1 MALHYITG
9 DPVKI
14 NGVIQKSVEIPG
26 EILEDTSIEGLAK
39 LYGVGQSAIA
49 SANGFKLTKSS
60 IYTYLSTHGGTRQA
74 KDADPKNTTGYH
86 WSFSVYNVV
95 EIPVDQSKIV
105 SPVPMDKKDEVKPV
119 GPATPPVTG
128 TTPSQAAV
136 GMDSM
141 TMILIA
147 GAAIG
152 LLLMMK
158 TGGKKGRKTS
168 KRRKTARRTT
178 RRRR

>member
-1 MALHYITG
+1 MALHYVTG
-9 DPVKI
+9 DLVKI
-14 NGVIQKSVEIPG
+14 NGASVKGTNG
-26 EILEDTSIEGLAK
+26 ETLFDTSFEGLAK
-39 LYGVGQSAIA
+39 IYNMTSKAIA
-49 SANGFKLTKSS
+49 AANGFPWNSAAIYAWLKANGGIETTKGVWSLSS
-60 IYTYLSTHGGTRQA
+60 GM
-74 KDADPKNTTGYH
+74 
-86 WSFSVYNVV
+86 VV
-95 EIPVDQSKIV
+95 EIPVSQDRIV
-105 SPVPMDKKDEVKPV
+105 SPVPMDKKDEVKPA
-119 GPATPPVTG
+119 GPATPPVGGTG
-128 TTPSQAAV
+128 TATQAAV

-152 LLLMMK
+152 LLIMMK

>member
-14 NGVIQKSVEIPG
+14 NGAYVKNKAG
-26 EILEDTSIEGLAK
+26 ETLYDTSFDGLAA
-39 LYGVGQSAIA
+39 LYNVSAQQIA
-49 SANGFKLTKSS
+49 AANGFKWNAAS
-60 IYTYLSTHGGTRQA
+60 IYAWLKANGGIE
-74 KDADPKNTTGYH
+74 TTKGV
-86 WSFSVYNVV
+86 WSFHSGMVV
-95 EIPVDQSKIV
+95 EIPVPQEKIV
-105 SPVPMDKKDEVKPV
+105 SPVPTDKSDIKPA
-119 GPATPPVTG
+119 GPATPVAVGPGG
-128 TTPSQAAV
+128 TITPTQAAV

-158 TGGKKGRKTS
+158 SGKGKKGRKTS
-168 KRRKTARRTT
+168 KRRTTRRTT
-178 RRRR
+178 RRRRR